1 MKEILFIIIAIIF
14 FKNYKSEGFALSSDD
29 IPKAIA
35 DRMNRSKHTNDIH
48 ETNTDVKCPRKKIV
62 ENKKVKAENLSK
74 IVNDGEK
81 KEDKVEE
88 KLGEKIE
95 EKIQE
100 SVKVSGEN
108 TKKQLEKIE
117 EIKTEN
123 SIVNQ
128 NQTDKQTKEIQ
139 DLIVSTSKR
148 ELDKLNEID
157 SSIQEL
163 KKRPIVKYPESNNK
177 NTVLKGIIIF
187 VVILLIG
194 LFINYMMNKEPVIRR
209 KIIRAPPL
217 PPPPPP
223 NIKLSLK
230 EAKEIVTKNLMK
242 YNV

>member
-1 MKEILFIIIAIIF
+1 MKVILFIIIVIIF

-35 DRMNRSKHTNDIH
+35 DRMKQSKNTHDIH
-48 ETNTDVKCPRKKIV
+48 EKSIDVKCPRKKIIDN
-62 ENKKVKAENLSK
+62 EKVKKDDLSL
-74 IVNDGEK
+74 IVNYEREEIGE
-81 KEDKVEE
+81 EIGEE
-88 KLGEKIE
+88 IKGKIREKIE
-95 EKIQE
+95 E

-108 TKKQLEKIE
+108 TKKQLEKLE

-123 SIVNQ
+123 KIINQ
-128 NQTDKQTKEIQ
+128 NQTKEIQ
-139 DLIVSTSKR
+139 ELIVSTSNR

-163 KKRPIVKYPESNNK
+163 KKRPIVKYPESNK
-177 NTVLKGIIIF
+177 NTVLKVIIIF
-187 VVILLIG
+187 VVILFIG
-194 LFINYMMNKEPVIRR
+194 LFINYMVNQEPVIRR

-217 PPPPPP
+217 PLPPPP

-230 EAKEIVTKNLMK
+230 EAKEIVTKNIMK

>member
-1 MKEILFIIIAIIF
+1 MKEILFIITALIL

-35 DRMNRSKHTNDIH
+35 DRMKQSKNTNDIR
-48 ETNTDVKCPRKKIV
+48 EKSIDVKCPRKKIV
-62 ENKKVKAENLSK
+62 ENEKVKADDLSQ
-74 IVNDGEK
+74 IVNDGQQKIGEK
-81 KEDKVEE
+81 IE
-88 KLGEKIE
+88 GKIE

-123 SIVNQ
+123 SIINQ

-139 DLIVSTSKR
+139 ELIVSTSKK
-148 ELDKLNEID
+148 ELDKLDEID
-157 SSIQEL
+157 LSIQEL

-177 NTVLKGIIIF
+177 NNILKGI
-187 VVILLIG
+187 VILVVVLFIG
-194 LFINYMMNKEPVIRR
+194 LFINYMMNQEPVIRR

-242 YNV
+242 YNI